1 MASDSEARPL
11 CEITMNHD
19 VGLRVRGYGSL
30 ASSLLYIIIYRKI
43 GQLI

>member
-30 ASSLLYIIIYRKI
+30 ASRPTIYYYI
-43 GQLI
+43 